1 MKLAQL
7 WNVSTALSST
17 PASTADFG
25 VPALLV
31 DHSDVPLDIVYR
43 TVSQSS
49 YATDLTAS
57 TDQTSWC
64 ASLWGQN
71 YNPALAYIVR
81 WISAAS
87 SPYFVRGP
95 NAQTTVATWAAVT
108 DGSLTV
114 TTTAGADALTAI
126 DFTGDTTMTDVAAT
140 INAALTAGGT
150 SGATCTLDALDR
162 IIFTDPAVTGTGS
175 DTVLLSGG
183 GGGTDLYLP
192 AWLDAA
198 NGWQV
203 GGLDIEPLSTAMN
216 RCLALT
222 DAPYAMHERGG
233 SVAQVTAFSTAVN
246 ALNKILHLR
255 ESDVTAKTATTTDF
269 SYAISALSHARTYG
283 IYTEHTVANGASLDQ
298 NPDVVFCGEILPRPE
313 GSTSYANMPLASVSE
328 SGLDNNG
335 TTVIPLT
342 DGERAYLE
350 GKSCDYLIKP
360 ADKTHARNGLSYGG
374 QEMRVMVGRDWF
386 NYWVMFDTY
395 AYVLARQVVTF
406 SDTDLSAIKSI
417 IIKHADTL
425 VDRKCLEAGYTI
437 NMPLA
442 SSFTS
447 TQKATH
453 TLTLSEV
460 LTADVQIAIND
471 GVITMSW
478 AA

>member
-31 DHSDVPLDIVYR
+31 DHADIPRDTVYR
-43 TVSQSS
+43 TVSKSS

-57 TDQTSWC
+57 TDQTSFC
-64 ASLWGQN
+64 ATLWGQN
-71 YNPALAYIVR
+71 YNPALLYLVR

-87 SPYFVRGP
+87 SPYRVAGP
-95 NAQTTVATWAAVT
+95 GAEDTVATWAAVS

-126 DFTGDTTMTDVAAT
+126 NFTGDTTMTEVAAT
-140 INAALTAGGT
+140 IDAKLVAGGV
-150 SGATCTLDALDR
+150 SGARCYLDALDR
-162 IIFTDPAVTGTGS
+162 IYFIDPAVTGAGA
-175 DTVLLSGG
+175 DTVALSGG
-183 GGGTDLYLP
+183 GGGTDLYLA
-192 AWLDAA
+192 AWLDGA
-198 NGWQV
+198 NGWAQ
-203 GGLDIEPLSTAMN
+203 GGEDIEPLATAMN

-222 DAPYAMHERGG
+222 DAPYVWHQRGG

-246 ALNKILHLR
+246 ALNKIFHLR
-255 ESDVTAKTATTTDF
+255 ESDVTAKTATTNDA

-283 IYTEHTVANGASLDQ
+283 IYTEHTVANGAAADQ
-298 NPDVVFCGEILPRPE
+298 NPDAAFTGEILPRLE
-313 GSTSYANMPLASVSE
+313 GSTSYANMSLATVSE
-328 SGLDNNG
+328 SGLDNDG

-342 DGERAYLE
+342 DAERAFLE
-350 GKSCDYLIKP
+350 GKDCDYLIEP
-360 ADKTHARNGLSYGG
+360 STITHARHGLSYGG

-386 NYWVMFDTY
+386 NQMIMEGIY
-395 AYVLARQVVTF
+395 AYIITRPVVTF
-406 SDTDLSAIKSI
+406 SDTDLAAIKAI
-417 IIKHADTL
+417 VKQYADIL

-442 SSFTS
+442 SSFSAAT
-447 TQKATH
+447 KATH
-453 TLTLSEV
+453 TLTLSEL